1 MRTVKEISDLTG
13 ISVRTLHYYDE
24 IGLLKPTEKS
34 DAGYRL
40 YDDKAL
46 ETLQQVLFFR
56 EFDIPLKEIK
66 AVMDNPVL
74 ERNQLLQMQ
83 RKMLVAKKERMER
96 LITSIDDILKGENK
110 MDFAIFSKTEVK
122 EMFQTMLEHMPDN
135 MKELAVKE
143 FGSVEEWKKHYIEAV
158 SSEEMQKGYAKV
170 VEWYGGKEEYLSVV
184 NNPIS
189 KDVADSYNKRIEA
202 VLQKLIAKRN
212 CDVNSSEV
220 QEVVEE
226 YGLLMKQFSQI
237 KEMSEMSVIDNIR
250 LTFLYIEFYSMGK
263 TWVYPES
270 YIPYNIFRYIVKG
283 KAEFCID
290 GEEIIVK
297 ENQIVYIPQGC
308 RMSCRALSE
317 SFEFYSL
324 RFTTSVFYEGED
336 VLKEYYG
343 IPRIIENEGED
354 YYFKEICKWVKK
366 DSWVKKC
373 FVRGY
378 LDLLIGTLSMR
389 VNKFDKNTGKVTE
402 KNENPVLKIAKRK
415 EQIDSRVQ
423 LVADY
428 VVLHPR
434 EKYTPQKMAEMV
446 ELSKQRFS
454 SLFKANMGKSPMEY
468 VREIRLTTAARA
480 LLVSNKNINDIAY
493 ECGYEDA
500 NYFIREFK
508 SAFGFTPNQ
517 YRKIARE

>member
-46 ETLQQVLFFR
+46 ETLQQILFFR

-170 VEWYGGKEEYLSVV
+170 VEWYGGKEKYLSVV

-202 VLQKLIAKRN
+202 VLQKTN
-212 CDVNSSEV
+212 C
-220 QEVVEE
+220 
-226 YGLLMKQFSQI
+226 
-237 KEMSEMSVIDNIR
+237 
-250 LTFLYIEFYSMGK
+250 
-263 TWVYPES
+263 
-270 YIPYNIFRYIVKG
+270 
-283 KAEFCID
+283 
-290 GEEIIVK
+290 
-297 ENQIVYIPQGC
+297 
-308 RMSCRALSE
+308 
-317 SFEFYSL
+317 
-324 RFTTSVFYEGED
+324 
-336 VLKEYYG
+336 
-343 IPRIIENEGED
+343 
-354 YYFKEICKWVKK
+354 KK
-366 DSWVKKC
+366 K
-373 FVRGY
+373 
-378 LDLLIGTLSMR
+378 L
-389 VNKFDKNTGKVTE
+389 
-402 KNENPVLKIAKRK
+402 
-415 EQIDSRVQ
+415 
-423 LVADY
+423 
-428 VVLHPR
+428 
-434 EKYTPQKMAEMV
+434 
-446 ELSKQRFS
+446 
-454 SLFKANMGKSPMEY
+454 
-468 VREIRLTTAARA
+468 
-480 LLVSNKNINDIAY
+480 
-493 ECGYEDA
+493 
-500 NYFIREFK
+500 
-508 SAFGFTPNQ
+508 
-517 YRKIARE
+517 